1 MKLRAH
7 TAATILSDK
16 HHVCTESTAWIRSLP
31 PDTTARQAWQLCQRG
46 DWMLWLLGRLS
57 DPPESDARKRLV
69 LCTCECARLAIVHVP
84 TGEDRPRI
92 AVETAEAWA
101 RGQATIKQ
109 VIAASADSAYAA
121 YAAYAAAY
129 AAYAA
134 SAAGA
139 ACAANSAAY
148 AAYAADSAAART
160 KALATCADIV
170 RTHYPHAPH
179 IRGKGES
186 K

>member
-7 TAATILSDK
+7 TAADILSNQ

-31 PDTTARQAWQLCQRG
+31 PDTTARQAWQLCKRG
-46 DWMLWLLGRLS
+46 DWMLWLLGQLS

-109 VIAASADSAYAA
+109 VID
-121 YAAYAAAY
+121 
-129 AAYAA
+129 AA

-139 ACAANSAAY
+139 ASAADSAAY
-148 AAYAADSAAART
+148 AAYAADSADART

-170 RTHYPHAPH
+170 RKHYPTAPH
-179 IRGKGES
+179 IRGAK
-186 K
+186 

>member
-16 HHVCTESTAWIRSLP
+16 HNVCTESTEWIRSLP
-31 PDTTARQAWQLCQRG
+31 TDTTARQAWQLCQRS
-46 DWMLWLLGRLS
+46 DWMLWLLGQLS

-69 LCTCECARLAIVHVP
+69 LCCCEVARTALVHVP
-84 TGEDRPRI
+84 AGEDRPRI
-92 AVETAEAWA
+92 AIETAEAWA
-101 RGQATIKQ
+101 RGQATIEQ
-109 VIAASADSAYAA
+109 VIAAASAAASAAGAA
-121 YAAYAAAY
+121 SAAYAAAY
-129 AAYAA
+129 AAV
-134 SAAGA
+134 
-139 ACAANSAAY
+139 Y
-148 AAYAADSAAART
+148 AAYAAAYSAAYAART

-170 RTHYPHAPH
+170 RKHYPHAPH